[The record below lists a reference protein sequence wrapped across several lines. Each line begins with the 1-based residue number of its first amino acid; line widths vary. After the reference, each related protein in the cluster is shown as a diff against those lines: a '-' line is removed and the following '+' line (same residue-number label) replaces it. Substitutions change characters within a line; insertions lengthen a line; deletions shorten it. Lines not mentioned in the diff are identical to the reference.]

1 MSSLLPAHFR
11 FFLPLLTFLL
21 RSLISHASPPFSFP
35 LRLSTRPD
43 FHVQLSY
50 RCLTSDWESFLS
62 HARSHLNPKSNSS
75 TLLRTA

>member
-35 LRLSTRPD
+35 SASPPD
-43 FHVQLSY
+43 LIFMYNYLIV
-50 RCLTSDWESFLS
+50 
-62 HARSHLNPKSNSS
+62 A
-75 TLLRTA
+75 